1 MELIAR
7 ERYFIEPVK
16 GGYMV
21 RTCALFYFMRTMY
34 PVCVTTQTSRK
45 AHRRRIPP
53 SNPIIRF
60 SWHPPDMATASPD
73 LKDLKVIRDFNAL
86 NANV

>member
-34 PVCVTTQTSRK
+34 PVRVTTQTSRK
-45 AHRRRIPP
+45 ARCRRIPP

-60 SWHPPDMATASPD
+60 SSHPPDRATVSPD
-73 LKDLKVIRDFNAL
+73 LKDLKVIRDFNDL